1 MLNIFKKRNNE
12 TKQLFKND
20 EHIFDMLS
28 DHMKEIGDL
37 QNRVDGLLDDI
48 GDIKEIVLEQQKAM
62 RQLEESIEELK
73 KLTNKN

>member
-37 QNRVDGLLDDI
+37 QNRVDGLLDNI
-48 GDIKEIVLEQQKAM
+48 GDIKEIVLEQQTAM
-62 RQLEESIEELK
+62 RQLEENIEELK
-73 KLTNKN
+73 KLTNNN

>member
-1 MLNIFKKRNNE
+1 MLNIFKKRSNE

-20 EHIFDMLS
+20 EHIFDVLS
-28 DHMKEIGDL
+28 NHMKEIGDL

-62 RQLEESIEELK
+62 RQLEENIEELK

>member
-20 EHIFDMLS
+20 EHIFGMLS

-37 QNRVDGLLDDI
+37 QNRVDGLLDNI

>member
-20 EHIFDMLS
+20 EHIFVMLS

-48 GDIKEIVLEQQKAM
+48 GDIKEIVLEQQTAM
-62 RQLEESIEELK
+62 RQLEENIEELK